1 MPEGHEGEQA
11 GDAAPAASGVLRSQS
26 GAHDVFISYA
36 SLDGAT
42 AESVCAALERA
53 GMACWIAPRDVT
65 PGEFYS
71 EAIVH
76 AIDAAR
82 VLVLV
87 LSQHATASPH
97 VLREVERASSKR
109 HPVVSFRIDQA
120 PIPAALEYF
129 LNSSQWLDA
138 SAIGVERALP
148 RLAEAVRSGVRHAS
162 DPAPQP
168 ADGLVRP
175 VARVGPEPAVA
186 TRAGRR
192 PKFALAALI
201 AIAAVV
207 FAYVV
212 VNQLWLSK
220 HVTAAKLPAAAA
232 NQRNSV
238 AVLPFTDISEKKDQA
253 YFADGL
259 TAEIIDRLA
268 KVPGFQVPAATS
280 SFYFKGKQ
288 AAVSEIARALGV
300 EHIVA
305 GSVRQSGNTLR
316 ITAQLIRAS
325 SGYEVWS
332 ATFDR
337 PLADIFKVQDQI
349 AGAVV
354 QALQTTIL
362 AHHQLEPAPT
372 ANVEAYTLYLRAIA
386 RGTMNG
392 VADYDAVAKDVHA
405 ALVLDPQFTSAWA
418 LYATSTILKFDMRG
432 GPTPGACATARGAA
446 DHALKLNPSL
456 AAAHRARGIVIQYCD
471 ANLPAAEADF
481 RTALELEPAN
491 PITLRGY
498 SWLALQAGRVEQALQ
513 LAQRSLAADPLSPW
527 SHAAVGDALFKA
539 NRLAEAEAAYRK
551 AAQIMPLAVGL
562 HGVLANMLLADHKPV
577 EAIAE
582 AEAEPDADW
591 REETLAFALDAAGRR
606 SDADRAIAVFE
617 LKHADDDAG
626 EIAAFYACRHDVD
639 RAVHW
644 LEVFAAS
651 KSGAYDGFPY
661 RRACFR
667 NLEADSRYAAL
678 RERLKLHE

>member
-11 GDAAPAASGVLRSQS
+11 GDAAPAASRAPRSQS

-53 GMACWIAPRDVT
+53 GMACWIAPRDVM

-76 AIDAAR
+76 AIDAAK

-138 SAIGVERALP
+138 SAMGVERALP
-148 RLAEAVRSGVRHAS
+148 RLAEAVRNGVRHAS

-168 ADGLVRP
+168 VDGLVRP
-175 VARVGPEPAVA
+175 VARIGPEPAVA
-186 TRAGRR
+186 TKAGRR
-192 PKFALAALI
+192 PRFALAALI

-207 FAYVV
+207 LAYVV
-212 VNQLWLSK
+212 VDQLWLSK
-220 HVTAAKLPAAAA
+220 RVTAAKLPAATAI
-232 NQRNSV
+232 QRNSV

-288 AAVSEIARALGV
+288 ATVSEIAQALGV

-305 GSVRQSGNTLR
+305 GSVRKSGNTLR
-316 ITAQLIRAS
+316 ITAQLVRANN
-325 SGYEVWS
+325 GYEVWS

-354 QALQTTIL
+354 QALQTFIL
-362 AHHQLEPAPT
+362 AHHRPEPAPT
-372 ANVEAYTLYLRAIA
+372 ASVEAYTFYLRALS
-386 RGTMNG
+386 RLTRNG
-392 VADYDAVAKDVHA
+392 VADYDAAAKDLHA
-405 ALVLDPQFTSAWA
+405 ALVLDPQFASAWA
-418 LYATSTILKFDMRG
+418 LLAQSTMFKFDMRG
-432 GPTPGACATARGAA
+432 EPTPPACATARGAA
-446 DHALKLNPSL
+446 DQALRLNSTL
-456 AAAHRARGIVIQYCD
+456 AAAHRAKGIVIQYCD
-471 ANLPAAEADF
+471 ANLPAAEAKF
-481 RTALELEPAN
+481 RTALELEPGN
-491 PITLRGY
+491 PYTLRY
-498 SWLALQAGRVEQALQ
+498 LSFLELEAGRDDQALQ
-513 LAQRSLAADPLSPW
+513 LAQRSLAADPLNAW
-527 SHAAVGDALFKA
+527 GYANLGDALFRL
-539 NRLAEAEAAYRK
+539 NRGGEAEAAYRK
-551 AAQIMPLAVGL
+551 ATQIDPLAAGL
-562 HGVLANMLLADHKPV
+562 HGELANMLLADHKPV
-577 EAIAE
+577 EAVAE

-591 REETLAFALDAAGRR
+591 REETLPFALDAAGRR

-617 LKHADDDAG
+617 LKHADGGAG

-644 LEVFAAS
+644 LGVLAARN
-651 KSGAYDGFPY
+651 SGAYDGFPY
-661 RRACFR
+661 RRACFK
-667 NLEADSRYAAL
+667 NLESDSRYAAL